1 LRSASEIAAALR
13 DAQGGVRIRGAGTRP
28 WGRPVEAGAEIST
41 AGLDRIVEHNVG
53 DLTAVVQAG
62 VTLARLREA
71 LAEHG
76 QMLAVDAP
84 GGGTIG
90 GLVAT
95 ADSGPLRHRYHAV
108 RDLVLGVEV
117 ALADGTVARAGSKV
131 IKNVAGYDL
140 AKLFTGSYGTLGVIT
155 EVSLRLH
162 PAARA
167 TATAVGRFDDAR
179 TLARAAAELAARP
192 VEADALDVFWESG
205 RGELLARF
213 AGGTAAERARDAGL
227 DEVATDD
234 DALWERQRAA
244 QRSAEGVV
252 VRVSTTVSG
261 LADALAAA
269 PRAVGRAA
277 LGLLWVTVP
286 DADGVLA
293 LRERLAPAPCVVLD
307 GLPEGVD
314 PWGELR
320 PAELALMR
328 SVKARF
334 DPLGTC
340 NPGRFVV

>member
-1 LRSASEIAAALR
+1 MPSASEIAAALR
-13 DAQGGVRIRGAGTRP
+13 DAAGGVRIRGAGTRP
-28 WGRPVEAGAEIST
+28 WGRPVDGAVVST
-41 AGLDRIVEHNVG
+41 AGMDAIVEHNVG

-62 VTLARLREA
+62 VTLAKLREA
-71 LAEHG
+71 LAAEG

-84 GGGTIG
+84 GGGTVG

-108 RDLVLGVEV
+108 RDLVLGVQV

-162 PAARA
+162 PLART
-167 TATAVGRFDDAR
+167 TATAVGRFDDPHALADAAR
-179 TLARAAAELAARP
+179 ELAARP
-192 VEADALDVFWESG
+192 LEADALDVRWEG
-205 RGELLARF
+205 GAGELLARF
-213 AGGTAAERARDAGL
+213 AGDTAPERAADASL
-227 DEVATDD
+227 DEVVAD
-234 DALWERQRAA
+234 DAEIWERQRAA
-244 QRSAEGVV
+244 QRSDSGIV
-252 VRVSTTVSG
+252 VRVSTTPEHLG
-261 LADALAAA
+261 DALAAA

-277 LGLLWVTVP
+277 LGLLWVTVD
-286 DADGVLA
+286 DADAVRA

-307 GLPEGVD
+307 GLRDGLD

-334 DPLGTC
+334 DPMNVC
-340 NPGRFVV
+340 NPGLYVV